1 MDVYEFIWDTDIV
14 EKLIVKHRV
23 LPEEA
28 EQVFQSKT
36 SIRNHR
42 GVYMAL
48 GKTLA
53 GRHLFVVF
61 KRGGEGALKIITA
74 RDMTIKE
81 KRLYQKEI

>member
-1 MDVYEFIWDTDIV
+1 MDIYEFIWDAPTAEKIIIKHSIV
-14 EKLIVKHRV
+14 
-23 LPEEA
+23 PEEV
-28 EQVFQSKT
+28 EQVFQGKT
-36 SIRNHR
+36 SIRSHR
-42 GVYMAL
+42 GVYAAL

-61 KRGGEGALKIITA
+61 KRRGGGALKIITA